1 MAGEKSRKAL
11 LGTIGALGVIPVA
24 SGVAGILGG
33 PERAPGGAA
42 TTPSVD
48 SEYRF
53 VNTFWA
59 AAGPVLWWSIRR
71 PEKRAAVTRLVLGT
85 AAAGGLPRLLS
96 AKRAGAPHP
105 VFRAATVLELL
116 VVPLVLAWHASVVQG
131 DSQAWKKLRTPSTT
145 RSTSASVSE
154 GNSGRDSSCS

>member
-11 LGTIGALGVIPVA
+11 LATLGVLGAIPVA
-24 SGVAGILGG
+24 SGLTGILGG

-59 AAGPVLWWSIRR
+59 AAGVALWWSILR
-71 PEKRAAVTRLVLGT
+71 PEKRAGITRVVLGT

-96 AKRAGAPHP
+96 ARRAGAPHP
-105 VFRAATVLELL
+105 VFRAATVLELA
-116 VVPLVLAWHASVVQG
+116 VVPGVLLWHAKVVRGQRPE
-131 DSQAWKKLRTPSTT
+131 K
-145 RSTSASVSE
+145 SAAAPDQS
-154 GNSGRDSSCS
+154 